1 MKIAIIDIGTNTTL
15 LLVAEVV
22 SDHSYKIL
30 HDECRITRLGEGLN
44 SPNLTNP
51 QFLPQPMERCL
62 NTLRDYKKTLEK
74 FQCDDCHV
82 VGTAAFRQAKN
93 ADDFVKRVKN
103 ELGLKIKII
112 SGEEEAQLIHLA
124 CAMDF
129 PHIEK
134 PILVV
139 DIGGGSTEFIL
150 DDGKNIREI
159 SLPFGV
165 VKLTEQFLFSDP
177 PTENEMKNLEEF
189 LKKEI
194 GQNVKP
200 LSGRPQG
207 AATTLS
213 TIATAGTPTTLKALA
228 LNLNQYDAS
237 QVHGKSLTRSEV
249 EKIFVQLKNLP
260 FAKRA
265 QLPCLPE
272 KRADVILAGTAIL
285 MTVLDELQLE
295 KFWVSDRGL
304 RFGILYKNAGVM

>member
-1 MKIAIIDIGTNTTL
+1 MKTAIIDIGTNTTL
-15 LLVAEVV
+15 LLIAEIG
-22 SDHSYKIL
+22 SDQSYKIL

-44 SPNLTNP
+44 KPDSTPH
-51 QFLPQPMERCL
+51 FLPEPLERCL
-62 NTLRDYKKTLEK
+62 NALRDYKKILGK
-74 FQCDDCHV
+74 FQCADCHV

-93 ADDFVKRVKN
+93 ADDFVKRVKK
-103 ELGLKIKII
+103 ELDLNVKII
-112 SGEEEAQLIHLA
+112 CGEEEAQLIHLA
-124 CAMDF
+124 CVQDF

-134 PILVV
+134 PILVI

-150 DDGKNIREI
+150 DDCKNIREI

-177 PTENEMKNLEEF
+177 PTENEMKNLKKF

-194 GQNVKP
+194 NQNVRPLISAQKP
-200 LSGRPQG
+200 SV
-207 AATTLS
+207 
-213 TIATAGTPTTLKALA
+213 IATAGTPTTLKALA
-228 LNLNQYDAS
+228 LNLNKYDAT

-249 EKIFVQLKNLP
+249 EKIFLELKNLP

-285 MTVLDELQLE
+285 ITILDELQLE

-304 RFGILYKNAGVM
+304 RFGILYSNIRLIN

>member
-15 LLVAEVV
+15 LLVAEV
-22 SDHSYKIL
+22 SGDSSFKIL

-51 QFLPQPMERCL
+51 QFLPQPMKRCL
-62 NTLRDYKKTLEK
+62 NALRDYKKTLEK
-74 FQCDDCHV
+74 FHCDDCHV
-82 VGTAAFRQAKN
+82 VGTAAFRQANN
-93 ADDFVKRVKN
+93 ANDFVERVKN
-103 ELGLKIKII
+103 ELGLTIKII

-124 CAMDF
+124 CSRDF
-129 PHIEK
+129 PNIEK
-134 PILVV
+134 PILVL
-139 DIGGGSTEFIL
+139 DIGGGSTEFIF

-177 PTENEMKNLEEF
+177 PTENEMKNLEDF

-194 GQNVKP
+194 AQKVKP
-200 LSGRPQG
+200 LI
-207 AATTLS
+207 S
-213 TIATAGTPTTLKALA
+213 TQKPSVIATAGTPTALKALA
-228 LNLNQYDAS
+228 LHLDKYDAS

-249 EKIFVQLKNLP
+249 EKIFVKLKNLP

-285 MTVLDELQLE
+285 MTVLDGLQLE

-304 RFGILYKNAGVM
+304 RFGILYKQI